1 MEYQKNPN
9 LVDKGVAHNVSNQS
23 SKFRIKNWIEI
34 NDESRETYSVNRQ
47 INFKTSVL
55 RSSLCDYSDTHI
67 FVKENISVN
76 NIAATDAGANNTDK
90 KVIFKI
96 CASFADCISKINN
109 TQVNNAK
116 DIDKVMPKYNLIEYS
131 DNYSKPSGSLWHY
144 CKDIPVV
151 NNDENIVE
159 FNGGNALDSFKLK
172 TKITSSIKNNGS
184 IKTLKQFLENS

>member
-9 LVDKGVAHNVSNQS
+9 LLDKGVAHNVSNQS

-34 NDESRETYSVNRQ
+34 NDESRETYSVNRK

-55 RSSLCDYSDTHI
+55 RSSLCDYSDTHR

-116 DIDKVMPKYNLIEYS
+116 GIDKVMPKYNLIEYS

-144 CKDIPVV
+144 FKDIPVI
-151 NNDENIVE
+151 NNDENIAE
-159 FNGGNALDSFKLK
+159 FNGGNALDSFNFK

-184 IKTLKQFLENS
+184 IKTLKHFLENS